1 MHLVQT
7 LLLGSLQQLCEETH
21 HRFSTLSTI
30 PGNDEDD
37 SKRYELGLIHN
48 LKCFFLPFYTLEFCC
63 KEIVKS
69 LTSKHM
75 ARQRDLVFK

>member
-7 LLLGSLQQLCEETH
+7 LLLSSLQQLCEETH

-30 PGNDEDD
+30 PDNDEDD

-48 LKCFFLPFYTLEFCC
+48 LKCFLYLITLWNFVAR
-63 KEIVKS
+63 K
-69 LTSKHM
+69 LSK
-75 ARQRDLVFK
+75 A